1 MVFVK
6 LVIFISCIVPGILQ
20 QFNKTPYFNSYLT
33 SGCKTTY
40 VTSLLHCG
48 SLCTE
53 ENKVSFF
60 YNPSKK
66 LCRWDCVVLYSGN
79 SSLEESE
86 WIRYE
91 RSSKGN
97 SALGRTTSSSSV
109 FASTDPPSLAVDG
122 ILTSSVTEGRRCFFS
137 QWEPKPFW
145 QVDLGTVHSISFVRI
160 YNRMDVVGERFRDA
174 SVLASVDGVTF
185 STCGSFKGPGV
196 TRQIIDIA
204 CAKGTVGR
212 FVKVQILNNFLQMC
226 EVQVYTL

>member
-6 LVIFISCIVPGILQ
+6 LVILISCIVPGILQ

-48 SLCTE
+48 SLCNE

-66 LCRWDCVVLYSGN
+66 LCRWDCLVLYLGN
-79 SSLEESE
+79 SSLEQSE

-97 SALGRTTSSSSV
+97 SALGRTASSSST
-109 FASTDPPSLAVDG
+109 FDSIDPPSLAVDG
-122 ILTSSVTEGRRCFFS
+122 ILSSSVTEGHRCFVS
-137 QWEPKPFW
+137 QLEPSPFW

-160 YNRMDVVGERFRDA
+160 YNRMDNTGERFRDA
-174 SVLASVDGVTF
+174 SVLISVNGATF
-185 STCGSFKGPGV
+185 WNCGSFKGPGV

-204 CAKGTVGR
+204 CAKDTNGR
-212 FVKVQILNNFLQMC
+212 FVKVQILNSYLQLC